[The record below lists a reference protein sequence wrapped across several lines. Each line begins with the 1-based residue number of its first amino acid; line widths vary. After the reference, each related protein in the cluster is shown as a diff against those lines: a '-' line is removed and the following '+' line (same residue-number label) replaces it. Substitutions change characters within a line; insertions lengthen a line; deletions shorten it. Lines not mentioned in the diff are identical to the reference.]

1 MQIIENKRAIF
12 FNDGAANMVAPGIA
26 AVIAAA
32 RQIVVRQ
39 LFIILIQDV
48 RSTGW

>member
-32 RQIVVRQ
+32 RQ
-39 LFIILIQDV
+39 
-48 RSTGW
+48 